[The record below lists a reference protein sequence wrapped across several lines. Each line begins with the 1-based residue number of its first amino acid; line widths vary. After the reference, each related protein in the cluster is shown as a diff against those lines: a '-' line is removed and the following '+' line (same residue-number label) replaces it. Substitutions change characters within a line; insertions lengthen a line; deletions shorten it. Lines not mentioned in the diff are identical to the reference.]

1 MEFSR
6 QGYWS
11 GLPFPSPGDLPNP
24 GIEPMSP
31 ALAGRFFTAEPPGK
45 LVFRHTCSH
54 FWGKYTRVR
63 SRELYLQRGYKQAQ
77 CFTKQAIEWKEYW
90 MGSQKTLS
98 LISNMM
104 LGKPF
109 SLGLIFPSLKWG
121 ARNWWFLQ
129 SFEDPTILWFW
140 GDRKEVFASFHIG
153 FIVLYIESQVQA

>member
-1 MEFSR
+1 MSNIFATLGTVACQAPLSMGFPR
-6 QGYWS
+6 QVYTGV
-11 GLPFPSPGDLPNP
+11 GCRFLLQ
-24 GIEPMSP
+24 GISLAQEIESVPP

-109 SLGLIFPSLKWG
+109 SLGLIFPSLK
-121 ARNWWFLQ
+121 
-129 SFEDPTILWFW
+129 
-140 GDRKEVFASFHIG
+140 
-153 FIVLYIESQVQA
+153 